1 MEANGLT
8 HPTSHSSRFLNSK
21 CYHAWQITPWFC
33 ATTTSNNPCF
43 LTDAEFSEL
52 ILVETPP
59 VEAESESGA
68 YRQPSCSPS
77 DPAGT
82 CWTAARRAC
91 SPRRWEPTSCPG
103 SDRRQMS
110 TPPGTSRRWAG
121 WCPADATLAS
131 WSYRGSSGRCETGT
145 PSAPCWGRETRSL
158 LLENQRRLNHHLRNQ
173 KMIMRDSPMLGWC
186 TNEQITSVKGK
197 NLIVMADYLLSTS
210 RFTTRKTRST
220 SGCILAVQH
229 NSRRQSRQSVNMT
242 RWSFESHKHCVA
254 GIRPRSNAWPAIA
267 ILRLCPSRALM
278 KCPPRSPLMSPPSK
292 IDRCN
297 MLTRTSKG
305 LPSARPR

>member
-43 LTDAEFSEL
+43 LTDAEYSEL
-52 ILVETPP
+52 ISVETPP
-59 VEAESESGA
+59 VEAESESRA

-186 TNEQITSVKGK
+186 TNEQMTHIVVFVPRTYNANILSWWQIIYFEPVDLQHERPEVPQDVFLQCNTTVSINRVNPSTWHDGASNLTNTVSQELDRAQTHDQPSLFLGSALHAHWWSV
-197 NLIVMADYLLSTS
+197 
-210 RFTTRKTRST
+210 
-220 SGCILAVQH
+220 H
-229 NSRRQSRQSVNMT
+229 
-242 RWSFESHKHCVA
+242 
-254 GIRPRSNAWPAIA
+254 
-267 ILRLCPSRALM
+267 RA
-278 KCPPRSPLMSPPSK
+278 PH
-292 IDRCN
+292 
-297 MLTRTSKG
+297 
-305 LPSARPR
+305 